1 MATYFKN
8 SIIKN
13 VGTVPITVYSPP
25 IGTNTIVL
33 GLNLANL
40 IESIVKVTVT
50 LQDTTSVSGYIVK
63 DVMIAPNSSLRILS
77 AGEKLIIASQST
89 LQVNA
94 DIADSVDV
102 VMSFTSSPTTLFTV
116 SASSF
121 TGWFS

>member
-8 SIIKN
+8 AIIKQ

-40 IESIVKVTVT
+40 IDSVVKVTIT
-50 LQDTTSVSGYIVK
+50 LQDTTSVSGYIIK
-63 DVMIAPNSSLRILS
+63 DVMIAPNSSLRVLS
-77 AGEKLIIASQST
+77 AGEKLIVASQST

-94 DIADSVDV
+94 DIADSIDV
-102 VMSFTSSPTTLFTV
+102 VMSYVELT
-116 SASSF
+116 
-121 TGWFS
+121 

>member
-8 SIIKN
+8 AIIKD

-40 IESIVKVTVT
+40 IDSVVKVTVT

-77 AGEKLIIASQST
+77 AGEKLIVASQST
-89 LQVNA
+89 LQVIA
-94 DIADSVDV
+94 DIADSIDV
-102 VMSFTSSPTTLFTV
+102 VMSYVELT
-116 SASSF
+116 
-121 TGWFS
+121 

>member
-8 SIIKN
+8 AIIKD

-40 IESIVKVTVT
+40 IDSVVKVTVT

-77 AGEKLIIASQST
+77 AGEKLIFASQST

-94 DIADSVDV
+94 DIADSIDV
-102 VMSFTSSPTTLFTV
+102 VMSYVELT
-116 SASSF
+116 
-121 TGWFS
+121 

>member
-8 SIIKN
+8 AIIKD

-40 IESIVKVTVT
+40 IDSVVKVTVT

-77 AGEKLIIASQST
+77 AGEKLIVASQST
-89 LQVNA
+89 LSVNS
-94 DIADSVDV
+94 DISDSVDV
-102 VMSFTSSPTTLFTV
+102 VMSYVELT
-116 SASSF
+116 
-121 TGWFS
+121 

>member
-8 SIIKN
+8 AIIKD

-40 IESIVKVTVT
+40 IDSVVKVTVT

-63 DVMIAPNSSLRILS
+63 DVMIAPYSCLRILS
-77 AGEKLIIASQST
+77 AGE
-89 LQVNA
+89 
-94 DIADSVDV
+94 
-102 VMSFTSSPTTLFTV
+102 
-116 SASSF
+116 
-121 TGWFS
+121 

>member
-8 SIIKN
+8 AIIKD

-40 IESIVKVTVT
+40 IDSVVKVTVT

-77 AGEKLIIASQST
+77 AGEKLIVASQST
-89 LQVNA
+89 LQVYA
-94 DIADSVDV
+94 DIADSIDV
-102 VMSFTSSPTTLFTV
+102 VMSYVELT
-116 SASSF
+116 
-121 TGWFS
+121 

>member
-8 SIIKN
+8 AIIKD

-40 IESIVKVTVT
+40 IDSVVKVTVT

-77 AGEKLIIASQST
+77 AGEKLIVASQSP

-94 DIADSVDV
+94 DIADSIDV
-102 VMSFTSSPTTLFTV
+102 VMSYVELT
-116 SASSF
+116 
-121 TGWFS
+121 

>member
-8 SIIKN
+8 AIIKD

-40 IESIVKVTVT
+40 IDSVVNVTVT

-77 AGEKLIIASQST
+77 AGEKLIVASQST

-94 DIADSVDV
+94 DIADSIDV
-102 VMSFTSSPTTLFTV
+102 VMSYVELT
-116 SASSF
+116 
-121 TGWFS
+121 